1 MKNKIYDAIIIGAG
15 PSGAQA
21 ALYLARANKKVLVF
35 YSKEKGSLTYANEI
49 ENFYAQDK
57 IKGVDLYKKGIKEL
71 NKFDIE
77 LINTLVTNITINYED
92 NTFTV
97 GDNNQWFT
105 AKALILALGKEKIA
119 ENFKIEAKSG
129 VSYCAVCDGF
139 FYKRKR
145 LALIG
150 STEFAVTE
158 FRILKNITQDI
169 TILTNSQKCV
179 MELENYAIKCEKSI
193 SKIKNT
199 PSNKVLVEFLDNTAL
214 EFDGVF
220 IAEGDMGVSSISKQ
234 LGIETSQGNYIK
246 VDDKM
251 RTNIN
256 GIYACGDVIGGT
268 AQIAKAVNDGMKTAL
283 SVINYLNNL

>member
-49 ENFYAQDK
+49 ENFYAQAK

-158 FRILKNITQDI
+158 FRILKNITQEL

-193 SKIKNT
+193 SKITNT

>member
-49 ENFYAQDK
+49 ENFYAQGK

-158 FRILKNITQDI
+158 FRILKNTTQDI

-179 MELENYAIKCEKSI
+179 MELENYALKCEKSI